1 MHEANKKDLQTS
13 ISKKGLPT
21 LVNAIQLGGGIT
33 QTTNLKEI
41 ILQNFNTSDGV
52 LYSVFDDYGFGN
64 ISDPVACTAV
74 DVGDLDVT
82 LTKE

>member
-1 MHEANKKDLQTS
+1 MRLIISPSTTYS
-13 ISKKGLPT
+13 ITFS
-21 LVNAIQLGGGIT
+21 
-33 QTTNLKEI
+33 
-41 ILQNFNTSDGV
+41 FNTSDGI

-64 ISDPVACTAV
+64 ESKPVACTAV